1 MHGEKKFACR
11 KCRKLFALAD
21 ACRRHE
27 TECGQ
32 TFLCSCGEQFRSMT
46 SLNVHARRHKHVPST
61 AKRRA
66 RETTENS
73 SPKRLRR
80 IFPKVEVPPILI
92 LNQSVN
98 VIPSIDSSCQTTN
111 GLYVLGNP
119 TPVGSV
125 STAVPAI
132 STGTQSVDSAA
143 ASLTGLDSAVSSAS
157 TQTITDSAVG
167 ASSNSLEDESTQT
180 VFTTDWFDSLLDS
193 DGLLSVASQTDIT
206 LSQPDW
212 CEIYEDL
219 SGWNNLKNGC
229 TRGTQTA

>member
-1 MHGEKKFACR
+1 
-11 KCRKLFALAD
+11 
-21 ACRRHE
+21 
-27 TECGQ
+27 
-32 TFLCSCGEQFRSMT
+32 MT

-73 SPKRLRR
+73 SSKRLRR

-98 VIPSIDSSCQTTN
+98 VIPTIDSSCQTTN

-119 TPVGSV
+119 TPVDSV

-132 STGTQSVDSAA
+132 STGTQSV

-193 DGLLSVASQTDIT
+193 DVLSVASQTDIT

-219 SGWNNLKNGC
+219 SGWNNSKNGC